1 MSHHNKSWPT
11 AKLLT
16 RPSKSVSKAL
26 PQLPHPTLR
35 QTSRCKKKN
44 METAEACSGR
54 QAVAIFKDLKYSV
67 RMQLYTEHRTSSDKT
82 YLREKTG
89 GNINIIYICYNNL
102 RVCVSVSVSA
112 WPVYMSVC
120 LLLLS
125 RFKALRTKVSRG
137 LRLQYAHPGVEL
149 LSLVSACWPQWQKR
163 SMLRAPSV
171 KTLRARTAYHSDHS
185 VVSQPFNLRA
195 LLGANRNHDLTGH
208 NVS

>member
-1 MSHHNKSWPT
+1 
-11 AKLLT
+11 
-16 RPSKSVSKAL
+16 
-26 PQLPHPTLR
+26 
-35 QTSRCKKKN
+35 

-102 RVCVSVSVSA
+102 RVCVCLCLCLRDLYICLFVCFYWVVS
-112 WPVYMSVC
+112 
-120 LLLLS
+120 
-125 RFKALRTKVSRG
+125 KALRTKVSRG

-185 VVSQPFNLRA
+185 VVSPPFNLRA